1 MVFYEQLEYTIKHK
15 AFINHVDKI
24 RVLNLRPKIV
34 PTCNRQRPYVG
45 IIQMTEICVLMWLE
59 NNGYFIKVERLWQ
72 GVSKILLKGV
82 KKRH

>member
-24 RVLNLRPKIV
+24 RVLKLHPKIF
-34 PTCNRQRPYVG
+34 PTDNRQRSYVG

-59 NNGYFIKVERLWQ
+59 NNGYFKKVERL
-72 GVSKILLKGV
+72 
-82 KKRH
+82 